1 LDVVVLDRAGIKN
14 ARAVILALESDSTA
28 IFVTTVV
35 RNFAPEVPILAS
47 ADLVENVSRI
57 QKVGADYV
65 LSISQVMVQIMTK
78 HVLGDSV
85 SQQPGIKLVKVRPAK
100 LTGKI
105 L

>member
-1 LDVVVLDRAGIKN
+1 
-14 ARAVILALESDSTA
+14 
-28 IFVTTVV
+28 
-35 RNFAPEVPILAS
+35 
-47 ADLVENVSRI
+47 VENVSRI